1 MSMQAA
7 VPRKFQEKTVSLA
20 ELHDVLVEA
29 NINPRTGLSTDYL
42 NHFNEMIMMIGLYE
56 SSPDIRDEI
65 LAWRLLNYR
74 QHFETSGFRSKA
86 LALLGYEM
94 AQPGVKKHLDSILAE
109 IDTVLLAA
117 QAAVRHEHNHGD
129 STHALQEAA
138 EAAELLIARASA
150 VINGLAGAD
159 EAEADDAQ
167 AAVDALFEA

>member
-1 MSMQAA
+1 MQSAK
-7 VPRKFQEKTVSLA
+7 PRKFQEKTVSLA

-42 NHFNEMIMMIGLYE
+42 NHFNEMVMMVELYP
-56 SSPDIRDEI
+56 SSPDVKDEI

-74 QHFETSGFRSKA
+74 QHFELSGFRSKA

-94 AQPGVKKHLDSILAE
+94 AQPGVKKHLDAIVAE
-109 IDTVLLAA
+109 LDTVLLSA
-117 QAAVRHEHNHGD
+117 QAAVASEEKHGD
-129 STHALQEAA
+129 STKALQEAS
-138 EAAELLIARASA
+138 EAVEVLIARASA

-167 AAVDALFEA
+167 AAVDALFGA

>member
-1 MSMQAA
+1 MQSAK
-7 VPRKFQEKTVSLA
+7 PRKFQEKTVSLA

-42 NHFNEMIMMIGLYE
+42 NHFNEMSMMLELY
-56 SSPDIRDEI
+56 SSAPDVKAEI
-65 LAWRLLNYR
+65 LSWRILSYR

-94 AQPGVKKHLDSILAE
+94 AQPGVKKHLDVILTE
-109 IDTVLLAA
+109 LDTVLLDA
-117 QAAVRHEHNHGD
+117 QAAVAAETHHGEANA
-129 STHALQEAA
+129 ALQETADA
-138 EAAELLIARASA
+138 VEVLIARASA